1 MSTSV
6 RDRLIG
12 TWQLLFYISYP
23 PSNPADT
30 IYPLGP
36 AATGTIIYHPH
47 GYMSAHLQNP
57 TVPKFPNADPYHPSN
72 RDCDSPEMQ
81 VIGPVHGTQY
91 IGYAGQFNVETRM
104 VEGKEAVVVKH
115 EVFNS
120 SFPNWLD
127 GVQER
132 MANFETGEGGEEV
145 LVLGTEGLGAVRIGA
160 DGKGRVVRVR
170 WRKLPVR
177 G

>member
-1 MSTSV
+1 
-6 RDRLIG
+6 
-12 TWQLLFYISYP
+12 
-23 PSNPADT
+23 
-30 IYPLGP
+30 
-36 AATGTIIYHPH
+36 
-47 GYMSAHLQNP
+47 
-57 TVPKFPNADPYHPSN
+57 
-72 RDCDSPEMQ
+72 
-81 VIGPVHGTQY
+81 
-91 IGYAGQFNVETRM
+91 M